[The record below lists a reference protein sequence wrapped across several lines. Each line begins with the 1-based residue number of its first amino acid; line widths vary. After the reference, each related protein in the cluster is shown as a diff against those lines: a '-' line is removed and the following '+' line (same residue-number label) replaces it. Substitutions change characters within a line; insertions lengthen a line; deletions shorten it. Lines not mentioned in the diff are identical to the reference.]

1 MAKKKKEHVTKI
13 KVFIQRRAHPVVP
26 RPLRPDPIKP
36 RHIIIGPRASDVQS
50 RRNTGRGGG
59 TRGRERGSTVTKEDP
74 AQSSSAGQQDGRQP
88 DNDNSD
94 VAADWSPGPDVDF
107 GAAGDSFDLD
117 DSSSTPPDGA
127 WWCYRTRSFRT
138 DARPNADTRVL
149 SYDALLLP
157 EPATRSSGTAAPD
170 SGNNAV
176 TPAVFLI
183 QGLIRHT
190 FVMQVLPSLYDATGR
205 AQYRRAQLTKSG
217 KFVALSILDS
227 CQ

>member
-13 KVFIQRRAHPVVP
+13 KVFIQRRAQPIAP
-26 RPLRPDPIKP
+26 RMPDPIRP
-36 RHIIIGPRASDVQS
+36 RHIIGPRASDVQP

-59 TRGRERGSTVTKEDP
+59 TRGRGRGSTATKEGP

-88 DNDNSD
+88 DNENSD
-94 VAADWSPGPDVDF
+94 VAAGWSPGPDVDF

-157 EPATRSSGTAAPD
+157 EPVTRPSGTAAPD
-170 SGNNAV
+170 SGDSAV

-190 FVMQVLPSLYDATGR
+190 FVMQVHLLLKACADHSPINL
-205 AQYRRAQLTKSG
+205 
-217 KFVALSILDS
+217 
-227 CQ
+227 